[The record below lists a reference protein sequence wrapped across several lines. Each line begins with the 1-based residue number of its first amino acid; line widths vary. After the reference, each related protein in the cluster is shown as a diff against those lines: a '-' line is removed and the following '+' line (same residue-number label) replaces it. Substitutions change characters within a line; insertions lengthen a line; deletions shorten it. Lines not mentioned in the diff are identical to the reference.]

1 MKFDYIVVGA
11 GSAGCAVAARL
22 SENPKTSVLLL
33 EAGPTDADQEAVHV
47 PVAFPTLFK
56 TDLDWDYSSSE
67 QEGLNGRQLY
77 SPRGKVLGGCSSI
90 NAMIYQR
97 GAPANYDSWNRGN
110 ITGWGWK
117 DILPFFLKGQNQER
131 GDMPLHASGGPLTVA
146 DPRDPNPLS
155 VAFVKAAEEQ
165 GYPLNDD
172 FNDGEQEGFGLY
184 QVTQRKGMRGSAAV
198 SYVHPALERDNLTV
212 ITSAM
217 TKRLVMDGQTCIG
230 VEFETPD
237 GTQIAHCNR
246 EVVVSAGAYGSPQLL
261 MVSGIGPKA
270 QLQEHGIAVVK
281 DLPGVGENLQD
292 HFMAPVA
299 YHCTQEISLAG
310 ATDPAEAE
318 KLAEGMGLLTSNI
331 GEAGGFLTVHE
342 DAEAPDLQ
350 FHFAPGWFILDGAGN
365 PEGHGLT
372 ALPGIVGTRSKG
384 RVTLASSDVADN
396 LNVDPG
402 TYSDSRDLDVVVE
415 GVKIA
420 RKILN
425 SQAFDEFR
433 GDEYLPGADVE
444 SDEDL
449 AEFVRNYSQTIY
461 HPVGT
466 CKMGSDEMAVVD
478 AALRVHG
485 VSGLR
490 VADASIMPT
499 IINANTNAPSI
510 MIGEKCAAM
519 MRGH

>member
-22 SENPKTSVLLL
+22 SENPKTSVLIL

-47 PVAFPTLFK
+47 PAAFPNLFK
-56 TDLDWDYSSSE
+56 TPLDWDYSSTE

-97 GAPANYDSWNRGN
+97 GAPANYDGWNGGN

-117 DILPFFLKGQNQER
+117 DVLPFFLKSENQER
-131 GDMPLHASGGPLTVA
+131 EGMPLHASGGPLTVA
-146 DPRDPNPLS
+146 DQRDPNPLS
-155 VAFVKAAEEQ
+155 TAFVKAAEEQ

-172 FNDGEQEGFGLY
+172 FNDGKQEGFGLY

-198 SYVHPALERDNLTV
+198 SYLHPALERENLTL
-212 ITSAM
+212 ISSAM
-217 TKRLVMDGQTCIG
+217 TKRLVMDGKTCVG
-230 VEFETPD
+230 VEFETAD
-237 GTQIAHCNR
+237 GLQTAHCNK
-246 EVVVSAGAYGSPQLL
+246 EVVVSAGAYGSPQIL

-270 QLQEHGIAVVK
+270 QLEEHGITVVK

-292 HFMAPVA
+292 HLMAPVA
-299 YHCTQEISLAG
+299 YHCTQEVSLAG
-310 ATDPAEAE
+310 ATEPEEAE
-318 KLAEGMGLLTSNI
+318 KLAEGMGMLTSNI
-331 GEAGGFLTVHE
+331 GEAGGFLTVLD

-372 ALPGIVGTRSKG
+372 AAPGIVGTRSKG
-384 RVTLASSDVADN
+384 RVTLASGDTADN
-396 LNVDPG
+396 VLVD
-402 TYSDSRDLDVVVE
+402 TAAFSDTRDLDVVVE

-425 SQAFDEFR
+425 SSAFDEFR
-433 GDEYLPGADVE
+433 GDEYLPGPDVQ

-466 CKMGSDEMAVVD
+466 CKMGSDDMAVVD

-499 IINANTNAPSI
+499 IVNANTNAPSI

-519 MRGH
+519 MQAH

>member
-22 SENPKTSVLLL
+22 SENKKSSVLIL

-47 PVAFPTLFK
+47 PAAFPQLFK
-56 TDLDWDYSSSE
+56 TALDWDYSSTE

-97 GAPANYDSWNRGN
+97 GAPANYDGWNGGN

-117 DILPFFLKGQNQER
+117 EVLPFFLKAENQER
-131 GDMPLHASGGPLTVA
+131 EGMPLHASGGPLTVA
-146 DPRDPNPLS
+146 DQRDPNPLS
-155 VAFVKAAEEQ
+155 AAWVKAAEEQ

-172 FNDGEQEGFGLY
+172 FNDGKQEGFGMY
-184 QVTQRKGMRGSAAV
+184 QVTQRNGMRGSAAV
-198 SYVHPALERDNLTV
+198 SYLHPALERENLTL
-212 ITSAM
+212 ISSAM
-217 TKRLVMDGQTCIG
+217 TKRLVMKGQTCIG
-230 VEFETPD
+230 VEFETAD
-237 GTQIAHCNR
+237 GLLIAHCNK
-246 EVVVSAGAYGSPQLL
+246 EVVVCAGAYGSPQLL

-270 QLQEHGIAVVK
+270 QLEEHGITVVK
-281 DLPGVGENLQD
+281 DMPGVGENLQD
-292 HFMAPVA
+292 HLMAPVA
-299 YHCTQEISLAG
+299 YYCTQEVSLAG
-310 ATDPAEAE
+310 AADPAEAE
-318 KLAEGMGLLTSNI
+318 KLADGMGLLTSNI
-331 GEAGGFLTVHE
+331 GEAGGFLTVLD

-350 FHFAPGWFILDGAGN
+350 FHFAPTWFILDGAGN
-365 PEGHGLT
+365 LEGHGLT

-384 RVTLASSDVADN
+384 RVTLASADTADN
-396 LNVDPG
+396 LIVDTG
-402 TYSDSRDLDVVVE
+402 AFSDSRDLDVVVE

-425 SQAFDEFR
+425 SAAFDDFR
-433 GDEYLPGADVE
+433 GEEHLPGVDVQ

-449 AEFVRNYSQTIY
+449 ADFVRQYAQTIY

-466 CKMGSDEMAVVD
+466 CKMGSDDMAVVD

-485 VSGLR
+485 ISGLR

-510 MIGEKCAAM
+510 MIGEKCASM
-519 MRGH
+519 MLSL